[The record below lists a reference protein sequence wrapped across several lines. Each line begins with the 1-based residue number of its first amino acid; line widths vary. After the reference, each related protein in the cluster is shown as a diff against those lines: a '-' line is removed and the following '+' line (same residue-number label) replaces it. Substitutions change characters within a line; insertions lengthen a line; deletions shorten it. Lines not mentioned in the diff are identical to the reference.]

1 MRTVAPACHQTTHAR
16 RLTWSSA
23 HYSSHSSW
31 TSEHSSHLLSPGI
44 LASGIGVF
52 LCSSNYG
59 NNKGLKHFDFS
70 SDRIDLL
77 YVHRTE
83 MEERF
88 VIAAKG
94 GDLQLLKKLLGNGID
109 VNCRHSLGWNA
120 LHAAV
125 VNGNWDAVQLL
136 IENGAD
142 VNAKDEFSSAR
153 RIASQEGI
161 NSIVGKYSLF

>member
-1 MRTVAPACHQTTHAR
+1 M
-16 RLTWSSA
+16 
-23 HYSSHSSW
+23 Y
-31 TSEHSSHLLSPGI
+31 I
-44 LASGIGVF
+44 
-52 LCSSNYG
+52 
-59 NNKGLKHFDFS
+59 
-70 SDRIDLL
+70 
-77 YVHRTE
+77 RTE

-161 NSIVGKYSLF
+161 NSIMGKYSLF